1 MDYFQKMKGLA
12 GQLVSAGHP
21 MHEEEI
27 VSYILCGLGSDYDS
41 VVTSVSTRMDPVGL
55 NELYAHLINYELRV
69 EHNERG
75 QQIDHMETLKL
86 IRTTVEE
93 VVADSIRRE
102 DGAKGAILEDDST
115 AMAHDHIAKC
125 LVKWAMMPY
134 AATIDLII
142 HIRLKIKINL
152 PLLQRH
158 TKLIRTG
165 ILIPEQLIT

>member
-1 MDYFQKMKGLA
+1 MTTVDYFQKMKGLA

-69 EHNERG
+69 EHNEGG
-75 QQIDHMETLKL
+75 QQINHMQTLKL

-93 VVADSIRRE
+93 V
-102 DGAKGAILEDDST
+102 
-115 AMAHDHIAKC
+115 
-125 LVKWAMMPY
+125 
-134 AATIDLII
+134 
-142 HIRLKIKINL
+142 
-152 PLLQRH
+152 
-158 TKLIRTG
+158 KLA
-165 ILIPEQLIT
+165 